1 MTAVQCLYKIVG
13 SVSLSQLFFIY
24 KKKSKKD
31 FKKRKKMQKH
41 DKNKKV
47 KKGFYL
53 HLWQKTGLLPKVG
66 YAL

>member
-1 MTAVQCLYKIVG
+1 
-13 SVSLSQLFFIY
+13 LFFIY